1 MGSSLSPVRAL
12 GTDGSLPQGHSVAD
26 WQCEAATG
34 RIAEK
39 SYILDPSS
47 LLYLDCFPLSDD
59 SRNHANAE
67 THPEEILQ
75 DV

>member
-1 MGSSLSPVRAL
+1 MGSSLSTVRAL

-26 WQCEAATG
+26 WQCEAETG

-47 LLYLDCFPLSDD
+47 LFYLDYFPLSDD
-59 SRNHANAE
+59 SRNHANTE